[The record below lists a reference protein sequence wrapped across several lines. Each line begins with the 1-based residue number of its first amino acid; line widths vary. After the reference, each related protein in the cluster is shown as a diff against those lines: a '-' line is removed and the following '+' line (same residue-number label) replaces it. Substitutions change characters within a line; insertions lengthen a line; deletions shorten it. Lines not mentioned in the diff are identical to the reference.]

1 MGKLIGY
8 KQKSLIIVRTMV
20 KQYGK
25 QKQEWKKR
33 INIYQHWDKSDV
45 EFVGNHKIVHKNIS
59 TSIINCL
66 ETNENKNLTKEIKVI
81 EKEPIEENGKYRTEK
96 FSNKIRSLVVWPNTR
111 LEMSEDKISELKDN
125 QIYPI
130 WITDRKIDWK
140 KLNRA
145 SGNSLTITNIP
156 H

>member
-1 MGKLIGY
+1 MENKNY
-8 KQKSLIIVRTMV
+8 N
-20 KQYGK
+20 
-25 QKQEWKKR
+25 EKR
-33 INIYQHWDKSDV
+33 ESTYVNRDKSDI
-45 EFVGNHKIVHKNIS
+45 EFVSIQSKVVHKNIS

-66 ETNENKNLTKEIKVI
+66 ETNENRNLRKGIKVI

-96 FSNKIRSLVVWPNTR
+96 FSNKIRSLLVWSNTR

-130 WITDRKIDWK
+130 RITGIKIDWK
-140 KLNRA
+140 KLIRA
-145 SGNSLTITNIP
+145 SGTSITITNIQ

>member
-1 MGKLIGY
+1 MENKNY
-8 KQKSLIIVRTMV
+8 N
-20 KQYGK
+20 
-25 QKQEWKKR
+25 EKR
-33 INIYQHWDKSDV
+33 ESTYVNRDKSDI
-45 EFVGNHKIVHKNIS
+45 EFVSIQSKVVHKNIS

-66 ETNENKNLTKEIKVI
+66 ETNENRNLRKGIKVI

-96 FSNKIRSLVVWPNTR
+96 FSNKIRSLLVWSNTR

-130 WITDRKIDWK
+130 WTTGIKIDWK
-140 KLNRA
+140 KLIRA
-145 SGNSLTITNIP
+145 SGTSITITNIQ